1 MAFCTPTPICS
12 YITAEHIPEEM
23 GVRPFMLTGR
33 KLAFVGGDAR
43 QIEVIAQ
50 TTELDA
56 SATLIGFEEL
66 PRRFTDT
73 ALVTLSTEVFAD
85 VDAVVLPV
93 AGMDDDGRVETRFSG
108 EGHVVLTEDHFAAM
122 KPETFVFTGIARPRL
137 ADWCRKYPVNL
148 VKLMELDEVAI
159 LNSIPT
165 AEGAI
170 ALAMQHTDITVHGAR
185 ALVLGFG
192 RCGKTLARTLDA
204 LGAKVTVAARR
215 PADLARVREMG
226 LQPVHMGALLE
237 AVADVEMVFNTIP
250 DMILSA
256 AVLSHMAKDCV
267 IIDIA
272 SKPGGTDFRYA
283 ERRGMTAMLAPSL
296 PGLVAPKTAG
306 RIIADSVCR
315 ILAESRPVS

>member
-1 MAFCTPTPICS
+1 
-12 YITAEHIPEEM
+12 
-23 GVRPFMLTGR
+23 MLTGR
-33 KLAFVGGDAR
+33 KLVFVGGDAR

-73 ALVTLSTEVFAD
+73 ALVALSTEVFAD

-93 AGMDDDGRVETRFSG
+93 AGMDDDGRVETRFGG
-108 EGHVVLTEDHFAAM
+108 EGRVVLTEDHFAIM
-122 KPETFVFTGIARPRL
+122 KPGTCVFTGIARPRL
-137 ADWCRKYPVNL
+137 GIGRRKYPLHL

-170 ALAMQHTDITVHGAR
+170 ALAMQHTTITIHGANT
-185 ALVLGFG
+185 LVLGFG

-204 LGAKVTVAARR
+204 LGARVTEAARR

-226 LQPVHMGALLE
+226 LQPVHMGELQE
-237 AVADVEMVFNTIP
+237 AVAGVEIVFNTIP
-250 DMILSA
+250 AMILSA
-256 AVLSHMAKDCV
+256 AVLSQMAKDCV

-283 ERRGMTAMLAPSL
+283 ERRGMTAILAPSL
-296 PGLVAPKTAG
+296 PGFVAPKTAG

-315 ILAESRPVS
+315 ILAESSPVS